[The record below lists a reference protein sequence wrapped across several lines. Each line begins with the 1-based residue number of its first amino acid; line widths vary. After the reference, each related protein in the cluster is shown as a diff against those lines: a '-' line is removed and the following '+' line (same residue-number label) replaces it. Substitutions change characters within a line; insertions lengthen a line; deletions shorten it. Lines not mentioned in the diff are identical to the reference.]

1 MKISEYLNKT
11 HVFIIS
17 GDRILQEYSNG
28 ECEFDFIKFNIKDI
42 LWVRQAYKLKQ
53 TYHILLTI
61 IWVYNMRVYITFRVP
76 KLMNNLKDVSYNNDI
91 QVHNNVNI
99 G

>member
-1 MKISEYLNKT
+1 MNKT

-17 GDRILQEYSNG
+17 DDRTQDFLYG
-28 ECEFDFIKFNIKDI
+28 EFDFIKLNIKDI
-42 LWVRQAYKLKQ
+42 VWIRQAYKLKQ

-91 QVHNNVNI
+91 QVPT
-99 G
+99 